1 VIIYTH
7 QIYHD
12 ICSVKML
19 FIYIYIYIRL
29 CHCVVVW
36 CIQVLYGSFPFLS
49 LSISSSQ
56 FIFFIAAGNTIGLY
70 FDGNVCYTFDSDAQ
84 NEYGLGNVFV
94 SVFITLLTCVLKFYI
109 ICFILLFVHITQ
121 LFSKQI
127 CFISNILVEVEIK
140 L

>member
-1 VIIYTH
+1 MEMCVIHLILM
-7 QIYHD
+7 Q
-12 ICSVKML
+12 K
-19 FIYIYIYIRL
+19 
-29 CHCVVVW
+29 
-36 CIQVLYGSFPFLS
+36 
-49 LSISSSQ
+49 
-56 FIFFIAAGNTIGLY
+56 
-70 FDGNVCYTFDSDAQ
+70 
-84 NEYGLGNVFV
+84 NEYGLGYVFV